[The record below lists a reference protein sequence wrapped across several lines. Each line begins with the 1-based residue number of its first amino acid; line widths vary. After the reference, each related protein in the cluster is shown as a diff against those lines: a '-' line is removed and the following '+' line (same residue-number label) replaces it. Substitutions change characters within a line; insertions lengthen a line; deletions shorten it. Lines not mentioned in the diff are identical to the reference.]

1 MHKYTPSAGVV
12 ENDNFH
18 RFQALRE
25 FIDILPP
32 QGASAQ
38 LVGTNQQQQPTTASK
53 CVILWGFF
61 WDFRGSRWW
70 GSDCEVFS
78 RIFGCPGDAAQIV
91 RFFPGSRGS
100 RWSGSLCEVFS
111 RIFGGPGDGSL
122 IVRVFSR
129 NSLRTAQILIGFH
142 YPPHKLWYDFLTHRT
157 NFGRNSLPTA
167 PILIGFPYPPH
178 KF

>member
-91 RFFPGSRGS
+91 RFFSRITGLPVIGLSLWGFFQNFRRSRGWVS
-100 RWSGSLCEVFS
+100 HCE
-111 RIFGGPGDGSL
+111 
-122 IVRVFSR
+122 
-129 NSLRTAQILIGFH
+129 GFFQE
-142 YPPHKLWYDFLTHRT
+142 FLTHRT
-157 NFGRNSLPTA
+157 NFDRISLPTA
-167 PILIGFPYPPH
+167 QTLIWFPYPPY
-178 KF
+178 KFW